1 MPTLEHNPMADREI
15 TPEGYIRENFEPSDR
30 IAVLVLNRESGRR
43 VQRVVTAL
51 ALASESWQRWLRAEN
66 AQGADIYISQNTLRE
81 DTRNRKK
88 EDIAAIRHVYLDLD
102 RDGARSLAAIENS
115 PSVPQPSYVI
125 TSSPGKY
132 QVIWKV
138 KDMTQE
144 QAEGLQ
150 RRMVDQFG
158 ADPAATD
165 SSRVLRLPGFINKK
179 YAQPFKVVAEARS
192 RETYRFEDFK
202 LSQRQSE
209 HRAMAP
215 SITTGRQSPLA
226 ARTQS
231 ERDWKWA
238 VRRVQQGEPLEHVIQ
253 TLAAYRDDKANPE
266 YYARR
271 TVTRAYVK
279 VALSEG
285 ADPEDVIRT
294 IRAYPPRVGMNGEQY
309 ARATVEEFQTK
320 LGRGNQQ
327 SRAGLAQA
335 AESHHYGHQLGLGV
349 MPS

>member
-1 MPTLEHNPMADREI
+1 MPSLGHNPMADQGI
-15 TPEGYIRENFEPSDR
+15 TPEEYIRENFEPSDR

-81 DTRNRKK
+81 DTHNRKK

-102 RDGARSLAAIENS
+102 QDGARSLAAIENS
-115 PSVPQPSYVI
+115 PNVPSPSYVI

-138 KDMTQE
+138 KDMTQG

-150 RRMVDQFG
+150 RRMVQEFG

-202 LSQRQSE
+202 LSQSHSE
-209 HRAMAP
+209 HYAVVQADSTR
-215 SITTGRQSPLA
+215 RQSPLA

-238 VRRVQQGEPLEHVIQ
+238 VQHVQQGEPLEHVIQ

-285 ADPEDVIRT
+285 ANPEDVVRT

-309 ARATVEEFQTK
+309 ARSTVEEFQAK
-320 LGRGNQQ
+320 ISRGAQQ
-327 SRAGLAQA
+327 ARDGVGQTTPRQ
-335 AESHHYGHQLGLGV
+335 YGHQLGLGV

>member
-1 MPTLEHNPMADREI
+1 MPALEHNPMGSQGL
-15 TPEGYIRENFEPSDR
+15 TPEEYIHENFEPSDR

-43 VQRVVTAL
+43 VQRVVTAQ
-51 ALASESWQRWLRAEN
+51 ALATEPWQRWLRHEN
-66 AQGADIYISQNTLRE
+66 AIGGDIYISQNALRE
-81 DTRNRKK
+81 NTRNRKK

-102 RDGARSLAAIENS
+102 QNGAKSLAMIEKS
-115 PSVPQPSYVI
+115 PNVPRPSYVI
-125 TSSPGKY
+125 TSSPGKF

-138 KDMTQE
+138 KDMSQD
-144 QAEGLQ
+144 QAEALQ
-150 RRMVDQFG
+150 RRMVQEFG

-179 YAQPFKVVAEARS
+179 YAQAFRVVAEPHS
-192 RETYRFEDFK
+192 RETYRLQDFN
-202 LSQRQSE
+202 LSRNHSE
-209 HRAMAP
+209 HHAVTPAGP
-215 SITTGRQSPLA
+215 SGTQSSLTG
-226 ARTQS
+226 RTQS

-238 VRRVQQGEPLEHVIQ
+238 VRHVQQGEPIETVIQ

-285 ADPEDVIRT
+285 ANPEDVVRT
-294 IRAYPPRVGMNGEQY
+294 ISLHPPRVGMSGEQY
-309 ARATVEEFQTK
+309 ARATVEEFQAK
-320 LGRGNQQ
+320 LGRVNQQ
-327 SRAGLAQA
+327 GLSQSAPTRA
-335 AESHHYGHQLGLGV
+335 SHGHAHQLGLGV

>member
-1 MPTLEHNPMADREI
+1 VA
-15 TPEGYIRENFEPSDR
+15 
-30 IAVLVLNRESGRR
+30 A
-43 VQRVVTAL
+43 QAL
-51 ALASESWQRWLRAEN
+51 AGESWQRWLRAEN
-66 AQGADIYISQNTLRE
+66 AQGADIYVSQNALRE

-102 RDGARSLAAIENS
+102 QNGAKSLAAIENS
-115 PSVPQPSYVI
+115 PNVPSPSYVI
-125 TSSPGKY
+125 MSSPGKF

-138 KDMTQE
+138 RDMGQT
-144 QAEGLQ
+144 QAESLQ
-150 RRMVDQFG
+150 RRMVEEFG

-165 SSRVLRLPGFINKK
+165 SSRVLRLPGFFNKK
-179 YAQPFKVVAEARS
+179 YAQPFQVVAEARS

-202 LSQRQSE
+202 LSQSFSQARATAPAGPATRQS
-209 HRAMAP
+209 
-215 SITTGRQSPLA
+215 TLA

-238 VRRVQQGEPLEHVIQ
+238 VRHVQQGEPLEKVIQ

-285 ADPEDVIRT
+285 AHPEDVVRT
-294 IRAYPPRVGMNGEQY
+294 ISAHPPRVGMDGEQY
-309 ARATVEEFQTK
+309 ARSIVEEFQAK
-320 LGRGNQQ
+320 LGRANQQ
-327 SRAGLAQA
+327 GFAHSAPTGA
-335 AESHHYGHQLGLGV
+335 SHQHAHQLGLGV
-349 MPS
+349 LPS

>member
-1 MPTLEHNPMADREI
+1 MA
-15 TPEGYIRENFEPSDR
+15 
-30 IAVLVLNRESGRR
+30 
-43 VQRVVTAL
+43 AL
-51 ALASESWQRWLRAEN
+51 AEGRERKR
-66 AQGADIYISQNTLRE
+66 GGCYVSQNTLRE

-102 RDGARSLAAIENS
+102 QDGAKSLAAIENS
-115 PSVPQPSYVI
+115 PHVPSPSYVI
-125 TSSPGKY
+125 TSSPGKF

-138 KDMTQE
+138 RDMGQA
-144 QAEGLQ
+144 QAESLQ
-150 RRMVDQFG
+150 RRMVEEFG

-165 SSRVLRLPGFINKK
+165 SSRVLRLPGFFNKK
-179 YAQPFKVVAEARS
+179 YTHPFHVVAEARS

-202 LSQRQSE
+202 LSQSFSQTRATAPAGPASRQS
-209 HRAMAP
+209 
-215 SITTGRQSPLA
+215 TLA

-238 VRRVQQGEPLEHVIQ
+238 VRHVQQGEPLETVIQ

-285 ADPEDVIRT
+285 AHPEDVIRT
-294 IRAYPPRVGMNGEQY
+294 ISLHPPRVGMNGEQY
-309 ARATVEEFQTK
+309 ARSTVEEFQAK
-320 LGRGNQQ
+320 LGRANQQ
-327 SRAGLAQA
+327 NFAQ
-335 AESHHYGHQLGLGV
+335 
-349 MPS
+349 

>member
-1 MPTLEHNPMADREI
+1 MPTLEHNPMAGQEL
-15 TPEGYIRENFEPSDR
+15 TPEEYIRENFEPSDR

-43 VQRVVTAL
+43 VQRVVSAQ
-51 ALASESWQRWLRAEN
+51 ALASDSWQRWLRAEN
-66 AQGADIYISQNTLRE
+66 ARGADIYISQNTLRE
-81 DTRNRKK
+81 NTRNRKK
-88 EDIAAIRHVYLDLD
+88 EDIATIRHVYLDLD
-102 RDGARSLAAIENS
+102 QNGAKSLAMIEKSSN
-115 PSVPQPSYVI
+115 VPQPSYII
-125 TSSPGKY
+125 TSSPGKF

-138 KDMTQE
+138 KDLSQD
-144 QAEGLQ
+144 QAESLQ
-150 RRMVDQFG
+150 RRMVAEFG

-165 SSRVLRLPGFINKK
+165 SSRVLRLPGFFNKK
-179 YAQPFKVVAEARS
+179 YAQPFRVAAEVHS
-192 RETYRFEDFK
+192 RETYRYQDFR
-202 LSQRQSE
+202 LSQAVSE
-209 HRAMAP
+209 QHTMALANTP
-215 SITTGRQSPLA
+215 GRQSALA

-238 VRRVQQGEPLEHVIQ
+238 VRHVQQGEPIETVIQ

-285 ADPEDVIRT
+285 ADPEDVVRT
-294 IRAYPPRVGMNGEQY
+294 ISLHPPRVGVNGEQY
-309 ARATVEEFQTK
+309 ARATVEEFQAK

-327 SRAGLAQA
+327 ARAGLAQTS
-335 AESHHYGHQLGLGV
+335 ESHQYGHQLGLGV

>member
-1 MPTLEHNPMADREI
+1 MPTLEHNPMTGQQL
-15 TPEGYIRENFEPSDR
+15 TPEEYIRENFEPSDR

-43 VQRVVTAL
+43 VQRVVTAQ

-66 AQGADIYISQNTLRE
+66 AQGADIYISQNALRE
-81 DTRNRKK
+81 NTRNRKK

-102 RDGARSLAAIENS
+102 QGGAKSLAMIENS
-115 PSVPQPSYVI
+115 PNVPQPSYVI
-125 TSSPGKY
+125 VSSPGKF

-138 KDMTQE
+138 KDMTQD
-144 QAEGLQ
+144 QAEALQ
-150 RRMVDQFG
+150 RRMVGEFG

-165 SSRVLRLPGFINKK
+165 SSRVLRLPGFVNKK
-179 YAQPFKVVAEARS
+179 YAQPFQVVAEAQS
-192 RETYRFEDFK
+192 RETYHFHDFK
-202 LSQRQSE
+202 LSQNVSQHHAVAQVGLPARQS
-209 HRAMAP
+209 
-215 SITTGRQSPLA
+215 SLA

-238 VRRVQQGEPLEHVIQ
+238 VRHVQQGEPLETVIQ

-279 VALSEG
+279 VALAEG
-285 ADPEDVIRT
+285 ADPEDVVRT
-294 IRAYPPRVGMNGEQY
+294 ISAHPPRVGMNGEQY

-327 SRAGLAQA
+327 ARAGLAQTTD
-335 AESHHYGHQLGLGV
+335 SHQYGHQLGLGV